1 VPSPSASPDG
11 SRSDPHRADPDDS
24 WFAGEAALEA
34 PTSSFALADG
44 PSVIWQR
51 GPNPIVE
58 GEERVLTFTAQD
70 ASGAR
75 LTLEPYMG
83 MLGHVAIT
91 HEDGSVFAHLHP
103 AGSIS
108 MAAFQ
113 RFADKAGQSM
123 AADDHA
129 HMTAAPGE
137 LSIPYAFPKA
147 GRYHIWVQMKH
158 GGRVITAAFDANVRP
173 RT

>member
-1 VPSPSASPDG
+1 MV
-11 SRSDPHRADPDDS
+11 
-24 WFAGEAALEA
+24 
-34 PTSSFALADG
+34 
-44 PSVIWQR
+44 WQR

-58 GEERVLTFTAQD
+58 KEDRVLTFTAQD

-75 LTLEPYMG
+75 LALEPYMG
-83 MLGHVAIT
+83 MLAHVAIA

-108 MAAFQ
+108 MAALQKFV
-113 RFADKAGQSM
+113 DKAGPNVT
-123 AADDHA
+123 AVDHSA
-129 HMTAAPGE
+129 HVTPAPSD

-158 GGRVITAAFDANVRP
+158 DGRVMTSAFDANVRP
-173 RT
+173 RS